1 MIKVERFINE
11 LMTSNCFVIIDNETK
26 KCIIVDPASEKSEV
40 VIDFIN
46 KELLQPEYIILTH
59 EHTDHTW
66 GCNSLTD
73 RYDKIRIICSDD
85 CKKALSKE
93 GSSYF
98 QFYLNKVD
106 YKYEINKVDI
116 ILEDIEYHLKWNEK
130 EIYFY
135 KTPGH
140 SKGSIC
146 FCIENN
152 LFTGDT
158 IMQYKPFIPKKTGSK
173 EEYKKSVEYILN
185 AFENNNK
192 IKVYPGHGDVF
203 LLSEYNI
210 NNLIR

>member
-1 MIKVERFINE
+1 MIKVKRFINE
-11 LMTSNCFVIIDNETK
+11 LMTSNCFIVYNVNSK
-26 KCIIVDPASEKSEV
+26 KCLIIDPASEKSEK
-40 VIDFIN
+40 VIGFIN
-46 KELLQPEYIILTH
+46 KETLQPEYIILTH

-66 GCNSLTD
+66 GCNYLTD
-73 RYDKIRIICSDD
+73 LYDNIRIICSEE
-85 CKKALSKE
+85 CRNALSKE
-93 GSSYF
+93 GSAYF
-98 QFYLNKVD
+98 QFYFNKVD
-106 YKYEINKVDI
+106 YKYKINKVDI

-130 EIYFY
+130 EINFY